1 VPTAFAM
8 TDRIAGRLAVRQDGP
23 ELLPAFRFV
32 CDRLRARGNT
42 RVGTLRKG
50 LDVER
55 VFAAVELLAT
65 RRGLDI
71 VPFVDRWA
79 PGLGSSELTPAAFQ
93 KLAAAI
99 GHELRGLVITH
110 PDDCQYLSALVA
122 AGRSHHGVTI
132 ATLNYDLTVE
142 QCAESHGVRWDT
154 GMESWVVYGV
164 WMWRDEGVRLLKLHG
179 SISEA
184 WTENDY
190 WDGFLPHQ
198 GIHSVDDPRV
208 ETQPPVLAFG
218 GAGTKLKSE
227 GPFVSLLLE
236 FESQLRDAES
246 LLVIGYSFRD
256 DHINN
261 AIVRWSHFSTGRK
274 LFIVDPDWPDDAR
287 GLPEGDFRRMLA
299 RHLLPPA
306 ENPDAFQSRLE
317 VIREPCSK
325 ALKRYAGEFD
335 PN

>member
-1 VPTAFAM
+1 M
-8 TDRIAGRLAVRQDGP
+8 TDRIADRLAARQDGP

-32 CDRLRARGNT
+32 SDRLRAHGDAG
-42 RVGTLRKG
+42 VGTLRKG

-79 PGLGSSELTPAAFQ
+79 LGLDSSELTPAAFQ

-110 PDDCQYLSALVA
+110 PDDCQYLSALVG
-122 AGRSHHGVTI
+122 AGQSHHGVTI

-142 QCAESHGVRWDT
+142 QCAESHGVKWDT
-154 GMESWVVYGV
+154 GMEGWVVYGV
-164 WMWRDEGVRLLKLHG
+164 WMWPDEGVRLLKLHG

-184 WTENDY
+184 WTETDY

-198 GIHSVDDPRV
+198 GIHGVDDPRT

-218 GAGTKLKSE
+218 GAGTKLKAE

-236 FESQLRDAES
+236 FEDQLRNAEN

-256 DHINN
+256 DHINH
-261 AIVRWSHFSTGRK
+261 AIVRWSHFSTGRR
-274 LFIVDPDWPDDAR
+274 LLVIDPDWPEDAR
-287 GLPEGDFRRMLA
+287 GLPDGDFRGTLA

-306 ENPDAFQSRLE
+306 ENPDAFHPRLE
-317 VIREPCSK
+317 VIREPCSD
-325 ALKRYAGEFD
+325 ALQQYAPD
-335 PN
+335 LD